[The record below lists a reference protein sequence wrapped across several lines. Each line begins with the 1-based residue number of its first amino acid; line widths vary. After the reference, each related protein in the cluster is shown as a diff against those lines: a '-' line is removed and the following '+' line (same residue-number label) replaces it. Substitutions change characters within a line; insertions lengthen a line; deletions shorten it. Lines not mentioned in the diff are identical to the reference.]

1 MDQGRC
7 DFKFKT
13 RIEQVP
19 SVALNDWLSND
30 VFVKLHK
37 SQPRVVDKKLED
49 ETTVKVIE
57 LGADG
62 LPIIDQSVVG
72 VSRSVM
78 ALMFVG
84 DAFGDVEDCI
94 R

>member
-19 SVALNDWLSND
+19 SVALNDWLAND

-37 SQPRVVDKKLED
+37 SQPRVIEKKLED

-62 LPIIDQSVVG
+62 LPIVDHSVVG
-72 VSRSVM
+72 VSFQ
-78 ALMFVG
+78 ALTLMF
-84 DAFGDVEDCI
+84 C